1 MFAVVYAV
9 QLGKRT
15 RRKTMN
21 YPYNDETMEYD
32 YTLHGYVLTK
42 KGVLDFLNTNLDTY
56 LDATGDANPSTM
68 GQLVLKMISQ
78 HLYAWIYAHN
88 PRNQK
93 FIEYLL
99 AKYEPCRQLIQDC
112 LVNEVYYNLKNGDFY
127 NYADDE
133 HGFDKKVSETTRLML
148 SEPLPNGVCLLYQGW
163 RGYPIISKET
173 YRADY

>member
-1 MFAVVYAV
+1 MYTSTTDTTVFPYDDDNMVYD
-9 QLGKRT
+9 G
-15 RRKTMN
+15 TM
-21 YPYNDETMEYD
+21 
-32 YTLHGYVLTK
+32 HGYVLTE
-42 KGVLDFLNTNLDTY
+42 KGVRALLGTDLSQTLDN
-56 LDATGDANPSTM
+56 TGDFNPSTM
-68 GQLVLKMISQ
+68 GQRVLKMISQ